1 METATAASVVPKL
14 RATVRLYSG
23 EAENSNLLAFAD
35 LTIADAFVIKG
46 IKVLLAQATADKPA
60 RPFISFPARKGKGE
74 NDYVDI
80 AHPITAEAYHAVR
93 DTVLRAY
100 EKATTARSAA

>member
-1 METATAASVVPKL
+1 METTTTAVPKL

-23 EAENSNLLAFAD
+23 EGDGKLLAFAD

-46 IKVLLAQATADKPA
+46 IKVMMAQATAEKPA
-60 RPFISFPARKGKGE
+60 RPFIGFPARKGKGE

-80 AHPITAEAYHAVR
+80 AHPITSEAYHAVR

-100 EKATTARSAA
+100 EKATTRGAA

>member
-1 METATAASVVPKL
+1 METTTVAVPKL

-23 EAENSNLLAFAD
+23 ESESSNLLAFAD

-46 IKVLLAQATADKPA
+46 IRVMMAQATADKPA
-60 RPFISFPARKGKGE
+60 RPFIGFPSKKGKGE
-74 NDYVDI
+74 NDYMDI
-80 AHPITAEAYHAVR
+80 AHPITSEAYHAVR

-100 EKATTARSAA
+100 ERATTARSAA

>member
-1 METATAASVVPKL
+1 METTMTTAVPKL

-23 EAENSNLLAFAD
+23 EAESSNLLAFAD

-46 IKVLLAQATADKPA
+46 IKVLMAQATADKPA
-60 RPFISFPARKGKGE
+60 RPFIGFPSRKGKGE
-74 NDYVDI
+74 NDYQDV

-93 DTVLRAY
+93 DVVLRAY
-100 EKATTARSAA
+100 EKATSPRGNA